1 MNAVGSALSAAVIH
15 MIWEGAIIGWALWVL
30 LLLLRRRSPEI
41 RYLLSCAALVCMT
54 GAFLSTFSGVYS
66 LHRATVIAAG
76 AAYQLPVA
84 EVAGIPQTMLP
95 IWLAPEASSL
105 QWLTWMQSWTLP
117 VWCAGVVLC
126 SLRLIA
132 GCSKAHSLAR
142 FGKDPEDIIRTM
154 VAAVRERIGLK
165 RDVRLV
171 LCESEEGVAMFGWLK
186 PVVLLPPS
194 ALIGLRPDELEAVI
208 AHELAH
214 ILRHDY
220 AINVLQSVVETIL
233 FFHPMT
239 WWISKQIRTE
249 RELCCDRV
257 AVRVCGRPRN
267 YAQALLKLARMH
279 AAPRRLGLAATG
291 GPLLHRVEL
300 LFGMPAK
307 HLKPPHWS
315 SAVTLLIGLL
325 SISLN
330 FNWSRLLGQTAGEP
344 PRFEV
349 VSVKVNRAEDGN
361 VYINR
366 QGTRYVASGVT
377 LRLLLR
383 LAYDVQSDQING
395 GPKWTDTGHFDIV
408 ATEKEGTPHPPAVIG
423 GPPTPEQLMI
433 RSLLGDRFGLRV
445 HRETRQRPVYVLV
458 PARKDRKPGPALKL
472 VDVDCAAQYAPR
484 DRATAQ
490 SEARDPNRCGTKVGP
505 GLVIAQA
512 QTMGQLAA
520 TLATL
525 SNTGMSL
532 DRPIVDG
539 TGLAGVFDATLRFTP
554 DRIPAGPAAPA
565 TSIDPDS
572 PSIFTALQEQ
582 LGLKLE
588 PRTGPVDVLVI
599 DRAELPSEN

>member
-1 MNAVGSALSAAVIH
+1 MNAVGRALSAAVIH
-15 MIWEGAIIGWALWVL
+15 MIWEGAIIGWVLWVL
-30 LLLLRRRSPEI
+30 LWLLRRRSPEI
-41 RYLLSCAALVCMT
+41 RYLLSCAALVLMT
-54 GAFLSTFSGVYS
+54 GAFLSTFSGVYA
-66 LHRATVIAAG
+66 LHRATVIATG
-76 AAYQLPVA
+76 AAYQPPVP
-84 EVAGIPQTMLP
+84 EVAGIPRTMLP
-95 IWLAPEASSL
+95 IWVAPETSNL
-105 QWLTWMQSWTLP
+105 QWLNTMQFWALP

-132 GCSKAHSLAR
+132 GCSRAHSLAR
-142 FGKDPEDIIRTM
+142 LSKDPEDAIRTM
-154 VAAVRERIGLK
+154 VATIRKRLGLK

-171 LCESEEGVAMFGWLK
+171 LCESEEGVGMFGWLK
-186 PVVLLPPS
+186 PVLLLPPS
-194 ALIGLRPDELEAVI
+194 ALTGLQPDELEAVI

-214 ILRHDY
+214 IVRHDY
-220 AINVLQSVVETIL
+220 AINVLQSVAETIL

-257 AVRVCGRPRN
+257 VVGFCGRPRD
-267 YAQALLKLARMH
+267 YAQALLKLARMQ

-291 GPLLHRVEL
+291 GPLLYRVRL
-300 LFGMPAK
+300 LLGMPVE

-315 SAVTLLIGLL
+315 SAVTLLIGLAA
-325 SISLN
+325 ISLN
-330 FNWSRLLGQTAGEP
+330 FSWSHLLGQTGGEP

-349 VSVKVNRAEDGN
+349 ASVKVNRAEDGR

-366 QGTRYVASGVT
+366 KGTRYAASGVT

-383 LAYDVQSDQING
+383 LAYDVQSDQIGG
-395 GPKWTDTGHFDIV
+395 GPKWLDSEHFDIE
-408 ATEKEGTPHPPAVIG
+408 ATEKEGTPHPPVVIG
-423 GPPTPEQLMI
+423 GLPTPEQLMI
-433 RSLLGDRFGLRV
+433 RSLLADRFGLRV
-445 HRETRQRPVYVLV
+445 HRETRQRPVYMLV
-458 PARKDRKPGPALKL
+458 AARKEGKPGPALKQ
-472 VDVDCAAQYAPR
+472 VDVDCAALYAPR
-484 DRATAQ
+484 DNATAE
-490 SEARDPNRCGTKVGP
+490 SEAREPGRCGTTVGP

-539 TGLAGVFDATLRFTP
+539 TGFSGVFDATLRFTP
-554 DRIPAGPAAPA
+554 DRIPAGPGAPE
-565 TSIDPDS
+565 THIDSDG

-588 PRTGPVDVLVI
+588 PRTGPVDFLVI